1 MRRRVLRPLAVAG
14 GVTVLALLFGGGLL
28 SLYVD
33 LLWFRSLGYGGP
45 YLTVLT
51 ARLALFALG
60 AALLLLLFLPN
71 ALGARRAA
79 RRIARGPVTR
89 VVSAGAPWEDR
100 GPRPFGDLADFVG
113 GPEAARDL
121 TLRLGAGP
129 LVWTGLALAAL
140 FGLAAAG
147 AWETALRGLHGTPF
161 GARDPVFGHD
171 VGFYVFVLPLLQAA
185 LGWLQWALAMTL
197 LVCAGLYGL
206 ALYAAVPGPGAFWR
220 FLRDRARP
228 ARSHLLALCAAL
240 LALVA
245 AGIWL
250 DGFGFLVARHGRVVG
265 ANYTDLHARLPATYA
280 LAASVGLVALL
291 TLAAVWR
298 RSLTLPLGG
307 AVLALVVLLLG
318 RGALPA
324 LVQRL
329 QVDPAEVTQE
339 RPYIAENIGAT
350 RRAFG
355 VDTMA
360 EQPFPANDAVTLDE
374 IKDNAGTLANI
385 RLWDYRP
392 LRDSYN
398 QLQSI
403 RPYYT
408 FGDVDI
414 DRYTLDGGYR
424 QVMLAAR
431 ELAPERLGAQAQ
443 NWINRRLQ
451 FTHGYGLVMSPVN
464 QVAQEGQP
472 ILLVK
477 DVPPNGPLP
486 IDRPEVYFGENTSG
500 YIVVASRVKEFDYPS
515 GDQNVFVDYAGTA
528 GVPLGPIW
536 QRAALALSFG
546 DFNLLISSY
555 LDGDSRVLFR
565 RQIAER
571 VQRLAPY
578 LKLDR
583 DPYLVVAD
591 GKLSWVVDAYTTTDA
606 FPYAQFVQESVPLT
620 GAAQPADGSPAISR
634 QVTYNYIRNSVKVV
648 VGAYDGA
655 VTFYV
660 ADPADPLI
668 RTYAAIFPQQFRPL
682 ETLPPALRP
691 HLRYP
696 EDLFRSQAQI
706 LRSYHV
712 QDVQVF
718 YNGEDVWNTPFESVT
733 GQRSPGSGGVAAGQG
748 QATLAPATT
757 TQRAPVEPY
766 YVTMRLP
773 GEARE
778 EFLLMVPF
786 TPASRD
792 NMIAW
797 LAARCDGPN
806 YGQLVLFK
814 FPKDRLIFGPAQID
828 ARIDQDP
835 TISSQLT
842 LWNQQGSSVLRG
854 NLLVIPVGGST
865 LYVEPIY
872 LQAVASRLP
881 ELRRVVLATGNR
893 LVMEPTLEQALARLY
908 GVEIAPAGGGPGAPP
923 GGAAAPP
930 AGPAVPA
937 DVSAAARE
945 ARAAYQRALDALR
958 GGDFAGFG
966 DELRQLDDRLRR
978 LEGATGAAPGDA
990 PGAAP
995 GDAVSRS
1002 GS

>member
-1 MRRRVLRPLAVAG
+1 MRRGVLRLLAAAVALL
-14 GVTVLALLFGGGLL
+14 VLGLLFGGGLL

-33 LLWFRSLGYGGP
+33 FLWFQALGYAGP
-45 YLTVLT
+45 YLTIFQ
-51 ARLALFALG
+51 ARVVLFALG
-60 AALLLLLFLPN
+60 AALLLAVFLPN
-71 ALGARRAA
+71 VLGARRAA
-79 RRIARGPVTR
+79 RRIAAGPVR
-89 VVSAGAPWEDR
+89 LVVAAGTSWDDR

-113 GPEAARDL
+113 GPGAAREVA
-121 TLRLGAGP
+121 LRLGARP
-129 LVWTGLALAAL
+129 LIWSGIALAVL
-140 FGLAAAG
+140 FGLVAAG
-147 AWETALRGLHGTPF
+147 QWETVLRALHGTPF
-161 GARDPVFGHD
+161 GERDPVFGHD
-171 VGFYVFVLPLLQAA
+171 VGFYVFVLPLLHAVT
-185 LGWLQWALAMTL
+185 GWLLWAVTITL
-197 LVCAGLYGL
+197 LACLGLYGL
-206 ALYAAVPGPGAFWR
+206 ALYATVPGPGAIWR
-220 FLRDRARP
+220 FLFDRARP
-228 ARSHLLALCAAL
+228 ARSHLLLLAAVL

-245 AGIWL
+245 AGTWL

-280 LAASVGLVALL
+280 LAASVSLVAVL
-291 TLAAVWR
+291 TAMTVWR

-307 AVLALVVLLLG
+307 LMLVLVMLLLG

-329 QVDPAEVTQE
+329 QVDPAEVIQE
-339 RPYIAENIGAT
+339 RPYIAANIAAT

-355 VDTMA
+355 VDTIT
-360 EQPFPANDAVTLDE
+360 EQIFPANESVSLDE
-374 IKDNAGTLANI
+374 IRDNTATLANI

-403 RPYYT
+403 RPYYV

-414 DRYTLDGGYR
+414 DRYTLDGAPR

-431 ELAPERLGAQAQ
+431 ELAPDRLGVQAQ
-443 NWINRRLQ
+443 TWINRRLQ

-464 QVAQEGQP
+464 QVTQEGQP
-472 ILLVK
+472 IFLIK
-477 DVPPNGPLP
+477 DVPPTGPLP
-486 IDRPEVYFGENTSG
+486 IERPEVYFGENSSG
-500 YIVVASRVKEFDYPS
+500 YVVVNTTAREFDYPS
-515 GDQNVFVDYAGTA
+515 GDQNVFVDYAGSG
-528 GVPLGPIW
+528 GVALGPIW

-555 LDGDSRVLFR
+555 LHADSRLLFR

-591 GKLSWVVDAYTTTDA
+591 GKLSWVVDAYTTSDGY
-606 FPYAQFVQESVPLT
+606 PYSQVLQESVPLN
-620 GAAQPADGSPAISR
+620 GAAPADGGPPISR
-634 QVTYNYIRNSVKVV
+634 RVTYNYIRNSVKVV

-655 VTFYV
+655 VSFYV

-668 RTYAAIFPQQFRPL
+668 RTYATIFPQQYRPL

-696 EDLFRSQAQI
+696 EDLFRSQSQI
-706 LRSYHV
+706 LRTYHV

-718 YNGEDVWNTPFESVT
+718 YNGEDVWNTPFEAVT
-733 GQRSPGSGGVAAGQG
+733 PQRAPIGSSADGTPNTPAAAG
-748 QATLAPATT
+748 AA
-757 TQRAPVEPY
+757 QRAPVEPY

-773 GEARE
+773 GETRE

-797 LAARCDGPN
+797 LAARCDGPD
-806 YGQLVLFK
+806 YGKLVLYK
-814 FPKDRLIFGPAQID
+814 FPKDRLIYGPAQID
-828 ARIDQDP
+828 ARIDQEP
-835 TISSQLT
+835 TISAQLT
-842 LWNQQGSSVLRG
+842 LWNQHGSSVLRG

-872 LQAVASRLP
+872 LQAVAGRLP

-893 LVMEPTLEQALARLY
+893 LVMEPTLEAGLARLY
-908 GVEIAPAGGGPGAPP
+908 GVEIAPAGAAPAAP
-923 GGAAAPP
+923 AAPAPEVLAAA
-930 AGPAVPA
+930 
-937 DVSAAARE
+937 ST
-945 ARAAYQRALDALR
+945 ARATYQRAMDALR
-958 GGDFAGFG
+958 GGDFGSFG
-966 DELRQLDDRLRR
+966 DELRRLDDELRR
-978 LEGATGAAPGDA
+978 LEGAAGERPAGASP
-990 PGAAP
+990 
-995 GDAVSRS
+995 
-1002 GS
+1002 